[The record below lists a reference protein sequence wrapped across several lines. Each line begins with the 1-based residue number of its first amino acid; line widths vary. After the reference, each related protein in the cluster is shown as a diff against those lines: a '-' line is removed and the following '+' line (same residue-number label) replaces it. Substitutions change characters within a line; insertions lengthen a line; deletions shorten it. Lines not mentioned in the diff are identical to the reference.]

1 MSIDKNHTPIK
12 NDISQGS
19 KEESKDEDS
28 SRILMMKNAAN
39 SSNHSRESLVTN
51 KT

>member
-19 KEESKDEDS
+19 KEESKEEDS
-28 SRILMMKNAAN
+28 SRIMMMKNGNN
-39 SSNHSRESLVTN
+39 SSTHSRESLVSN
-51 KT
+51 KQ